1 MHSYNVRPLLSTDA
15 ESLLKFEVE
24 NREWFETHI
33 DPRAPSFYS
42 LQGVKEHIQS
52 YLDGLAAGSWQPFV
66 IEDGNGQIVGRAN
79 LKDIN
84 LPLGS
89 AEVGYRIARH
99 ACGQGL
105 ATLALK
111 HLIVEAK
118 SRWQLTQLIAEV
130 YEENS
135 ASRKVLERCG
145 FSIEDKAVEDRATHP
160 WQFILSIRALTT
172 NPAVA

>member
-1 MHSYNVRPLLSTDA
+1 MHSYKVRPLNSTDI

-24 NREWFETHI
+24 NREWFESHI

-42 LQGVKEHIQS
+42 LQGVREHIES
-52 YLDGLAAGSWQPFV
+52 YLDGFAAGNWQPFV

-105 ATLALK
+105 ATLALR
-111 HLIVEAK
+111 HLVLEART
-118 SRWQLTQLIAEV
+118 RWQLTQLVAEV
-130 YEENS
+130 YEQNS

-145 FSIEDKAVEDRATHP
+145 FSIEDKPLENRADKP
-160 WQFILSIRALTT
+160 WRFILSIPALST

>member
-1 MHSYNVRPLLSTDA
+1 MHSYKVRPLNSTDT

-24 NREWFETHI
+24 NRAWFETHI
-33 DPRAPSFYS
+33 DPREPSFYS
-42 LQGVKEHIQS
+42 LQGVEVHIES
-52 YLDGLAAGSWQPFV
+52 YLDGFAAGNWQPFV
-66 IEDGNGQIVGRAN
+66 IEDDNGQIVGRAN

-84 LPLGS
+84 LPMGS

-99 ACGQGL
+99 ACGLGL
-105 ATLALK
+105 ATLALN
-111 HLIVEAK
+111 HLILEAQT
-118 SRWQLTQLIAEV
+118 RWQLTQLVAEV

-145 FSIEDKAVEDRATHP
+145 FTIDEKPLEDRANNL
-160 WQFILSIRALTT
+160 WRFILLIRALSP